1 MSKHDKYTAPRT
13 LTNPQAP
20 VMSIEE
26 ELHIPSAEDRLHGVE
41 NWYQGN
47 SKMVNYALIGIL
59 AILVGVFGYK
69 YYIGGQSKKAND
81 AIFRAQTYYSIDSI
95 NWALNGDGNNLG
107 FKKIADKYSGTP
119 AGNLANY
126 YAGICCLKT
135 GDFANAEKYLKSFD
149 GKGTLVTNV
158 AKGALGDALM
168 EQGKTDDAIKQ
179 YLDASSDND
188 NLLVSPLYLE
198 RAGLAY
204 ELKNNTTEA
213 IATYKKLKEKFP
225 QSQQA
230 RNMDKNLAR
239 LGVYSVE

>member
-13 LTNPQAP
+13 LTNPQASAK
-20 VMSIEE
+20 SIEE
-26 ELHIPSAEDRLHGVE
+26 ELNIPSAEDRLHIVE
-41 NWYQGN
+41 NWYQTN

-59 AILVGVFGYK
+59 AIVVGVFGYK

-81 AIFRAQTYYSIDSI
+81 AIFRAQTYYNIDSI

-107 FKKIADKYSGTP
+107 FKKIADKFSGTP

-135 GDFANAEKYLKSFD
+135 GDFANAEKYLKKFD

-179 YLDASSDND
+179 YLDAASDD
-188 NLLVSPLYLE
+188 ENLLISPLYLE
-198 RAGLAY
+198 RAGIAY
-204 ELKNNTTEA
+204 ELKNKTAEA
-213 IATYKKLKEKFP
+213 IATYKKIKEKFP

>member
-1 MSKHDKYTAPRT
+1 MSKHDKYTAPRAQ
-13 LTNPQAP
+13 TNPQAQ
-20 VMSIEE
+20 VQTIEE
-26 ELHIPSAEDRLHGVE
+26 ELNIPSAEDRLHGVE
-41 NWYQGN
+41 HWYQNN
-47 SKMVNYALIGIL
+47 SKMVNYALIGLL
-59 AILVGVFGYK
+59 AVVAGVFAYK
-69 YYIGGQSKKAND
+69 YFIGGQSKKAND

-95 NWALNGDGNNLG
+95 NWALNGDGNNMG
-107 FKKIADKYSGTP
+107 FKKIADKFSGTP

-126 YAGICCLKT
+126 YAGVCCLKT
-135 GDFANAEKYLKSFD
+135 GDFANAEKYLKKFD

-179 YLDASSDND
+179 YEEAASDMD

-198 RAGLAY
+198 RAGMAY
-204 ELKNNTTEA
+204 ELKNNTEKA
-213 IATYKKLKEKFP
+213 IETYKKLKEKFP